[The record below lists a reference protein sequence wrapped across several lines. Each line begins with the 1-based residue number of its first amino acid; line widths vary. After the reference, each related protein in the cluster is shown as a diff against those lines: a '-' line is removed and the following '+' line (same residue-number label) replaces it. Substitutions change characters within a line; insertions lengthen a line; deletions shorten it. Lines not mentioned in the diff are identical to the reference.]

1 MALASKTKKKS
12 FIASTPETVDPP
24 PPPMMSIAI
33 VERSVLGLVYTYDH
47 S

>member
-1 MALASKTKKKS
+1 MAAASKTKKS

-47 S
+47 N